1 MKPAKNTL
9 RDSPAQPLLPCAWR
23 DDRWVDVDT
32 DIDAGAAAAVASVR
46 RGDRFDS
53 TRRIGFPTAATR
65 ALPIEKPRPET
76 TILARIPRQI
86 FGALADQRAHQ
97 FGLAAP
103 PEAASCPPDS
113 ATSASASAP
122 ARAPRR
128 AHATTR
134 RADTRR
140 RADRSS
146 DS

>member
-9 RDSPAQPLLPCAWR
+9 RDSPALPLLPCAWR

-97 FGLAAP
+97 FELAAP
-103 PEAASCPPDS
+103 RLFRDGLLRLQKPRH
-113 ATSASASAP
+113 
-122 ARAPRR
+122 ARQIRR
-128 AHATTR
+128 LLHLRARQRVR
-134 RADTRR
+134 RVGPTQRR
-140 RADRSS
+140 
-146 DS
+146 